1 MALFD
6 VKFFGARQEK
16 HEQVKQAKTIVEAPY
31 ASDVEFILRN
41 TYGYKVINGLKVRL
55 HIPNEGDY
63 RG

>member
-16 HEQVKQAKTIVEAPY
+16 HEQVKQVKTTVEAPY
-31 ASDVEFILRN
+31 ASDVEFI
-41 TYGYKVINGLKVRL
+41 
-55 HIPNEGDY
+55 IPNEGDY